1 TMIYHMSPFYCTF
14 VLVEILSGA
23 IRGCGDALRPMLI
36 TGSGICLLRV
46 IWLLVLLPLRHELTT
61 ILYSYP
67 ISWALTSALFLVY
80 YRRGHWMRPQSALQ
94 QAAAREQS
102 DAG

>member
-1 TMIYHMSPFYCTF
+1 MIYHMSPFYFTF

-46 IWLLVLLPLRHELTT
+46 IWLLVLLPLAPM
-61 ILYSYP
+61 S
-67 ISWALTSALFLVY
+67 
-80 YRRGHWMRPQSALQ
+80 
-94 QAAAREQS
+94 
-102 DAG
+102 